1 MANAGIKFLNASD
14 KIGLSLTARAL
25 WLLIAKILAF
35 GFSIALPLLL
45 VRRLSQE
52 EFGLYKQAFLVVG
65 SAITLLPLGFQMSA
79 FYFLPREKDRQGQI
93 VLNILLFH
101 LVMASVGALVLL
113 LFPQLLTTI
122 FHSADLVEYAPLIAA
137 AIFFWVFP
145 VYLEAVSVAHQEAR
159 LSTIFII
166 SSQLTKTLFLLVAA
180 IAFGSIR
187 ALLYAGIAQGIL
199 QTIIVVFYLHS
210 RFPRFWRSFDWATMR
225 MQLSYALPFGVAG
238 LLFALQT
245 DLPNYFVS
253 NQFDPAVYAIYAIGV
268 FNIPLVGMLSE
279 SVGAV
284 MIPQVSVLQ
293 KEGNNRAII
302 AMAARVARK
311 LALVYLPLYAFLI
324 VMGREFLTALFTQQY
339 AASWPIFAINLT
351 LLPLSIFVSDPIMR
365 AYAEH
370 RQFLPKLYLVLALLL
385 FGALWMGTGRFGL
398 IWAISAVVV
407 ISILG
412 RLATWI
418 KIGSMLHIRWRDA
431 VLLKDA
437 GKIAIAAAVSGIVIA
452 FVRLGLIGLHPL
464 SMLAVSAAVFGV
476 IFLALILLLDVPST
490 KERLFVRKQ
499 LSRFTR
505 PAHEPVAEPVTRS

>member
-1 MANAGIKFLNASD
+1 MALTASD

-35 GFSIALPLLL
+35 AFSIALPLLL

-101 LVMASVGALVLL
+101 LVMASLGALVLL

-122 FHSADLVEYAPLIAA
+122 FHSAELVEYAPLIAA

-180 IAFGSIR
+180 IMFGSIR
-187 ALLYAGIAQGIL
+187 ALIYAAIAQGIL
-199 QTIIVVFYLHS
+199 QTIIVLFYLQS
-210 RFPRFWRSFDWATMR
+210 RIPRFWRKFDWASMR

-253 NQFDPAVYAIYAIGV
+253 NQFDAAMYAIYAIGC

-284 MIPQVSVLQ
+284 MIPQVSVFQ
-293 KEGNNRAII
+293 KEGNNREII

-324 VMGREFLTALFTQQY
+324 VMGREFLTALFTEQY

-370 RQFLPKLYLVLALLL
+370 RQFLPKLYLVLVLLL
-385 FGALWMGTGRFGL
+385 FGALWIGTSRFGL
-398 IWAISAVVV
+398 IWAISVVV
-407 ISILG
+407 AISILG

-418 KIGSMLHIRWRDA
+418 KIGTMLHIRWRDA
-431 VLLKDA
+431 ALLKDP
-437 GKIAIAAAVSGIVIA
+437 GKIAVAAAVSGIAIA
-452 FVRLGLIGLHPL
+452 FVRLALSGLQPL
-464 SMLAVSAAVFGV
+464 SMLIVCAAVFGV
-476 IFLALILLLDVPST
+476 IFLGAIMLLGIPTV
-490 KERLFVRKQ
+490 KERLYVKKQ
-499 LSRFTR
+499 LSRFWR
-505 PAHEPVAEPVTRS
+505 PAPETVAEPVTRS

>member
-1 MANAGIKFLNASD
+1 MNASD

-35 GFSIALPLLL
+35 AFSIALPLLL

-101 LVMASVGALVLL
+101 LVMASLGALVLL

-122 FHSADLVEYAPLIAA
+122 FHSSELVGYAPLIAA

-166 SSQLTKTLFLLVAA
+166 SSQLTKTLFLLLAA
-180 IAFGSIR
+180 ILFGSIR
-187 ALLYAGIAQGIL
+187 ALIYAAIAQGIL
-199 QTIIVVFYLHS
+199 QTIIVLFYLHS
-210 RFPRFWRSFDWATMR
+210 RFPRFWRSFNWATMR

-268 FNIPLVGMLSE
+268 FNSPLVGMLSE

-293 KEGNNRAII
+293 KDGNNRAII

-324 VMGREFLTALFTQQY
+324 VMGREFLTALFTPQY

-370 RQFLPKLYLVLALLL
+370 RQFLPKLYLVLAILL
-385 FGALWMGTGRFGL
+385 FGALWLGTGRFGL
-398 IWAISAVVV
+398 IWAISTVVV
-407 ISILG
+407 VSILG

-418 KIGSMLHIRWRDA
+418 KIGTMLHIRWRDA
-431 VLLKDA
+431 ALLKDV
-437 GKIAIAAAVSGIVIA
+437 GKIAIAAAVSGIAIA
-452 FVRLGLIGLHPL
+452 FVRLAFSGLQPL
-464 SMLAVSAAVFGV
+464 SMLIVCAAVFGV
-476 IFLALILLLDVPST
+476 IFLAAILLLNIPT
-490 KERLFVRKQ
+490 TNERLFFRKQ
-499 LSRFTR
+499 LSRFSR
-505 PAHEPVAEPVTRS
+505 PTPETVGHPVTRS